1 MINLAVLGLYLLIGF
16 ILKRTGKCPD
26 NTAQV
31 LNLYVIYAALPGV
44 IFSKVPALEFS
55 TDLLIPVVIPWIL
68 LAFSAV
74 SIWLLGRAFKW
85 PREVVG
91 ALLIC
96 VPLGNTSF
104 FGFPMIEAFY
114 GSDAIVYGLLYD
126 QFGSF
131 FGLAIY
137 STIVIALYREQ
148 DDKPTVGSVTRQIMT
163 FPPFIALIIA
173 LLTKSLVYP
182 EVFQRLIDSLAV
194 TLVPVIMIAVGFQ
207 LKFRL
212 PKGSKTPLTIGLLT
226 KLVLMPLVTVGLL
239 YGFGFDS
246 TLVQVTIF
254 ESAMPPMITAGAVA
268 IMAGLAPRLS
278 AAMVGYGILFAF
290 VSLPIVYQLLQ
301 LLSAH

>member
-44 IFSKVPALEFS
+44 IFSKVPTLEFS
-55 TDLLIPVVIPWIL
+55 SELLIPVIIPWVL
-68 LAFSAV
+68 LSVVAV
-74 SIWLLGRAFKW
+74 FIAVLGRALKW
-85 PREVVG
+85 RRDVVG
-91 ALLIC
+91 ALLVC

-131 FGLAIY
+131 IGLAIY
-137 STIVIALYREQ
+137 STIIIALYREQ
-148 DDKPTVGSVTRQIMT
+148 GDKPTVANVTRQIVS
-163 FPPFIALIIA
+163 FPPFIALILA
-173 LLTKSLVYP
+173 LLTKNLTYP
-182 EVFQRLIDSLAV
+182 AVFQQLIESLAL

-212 PKGSKTPLTIGLLT
+212 PKGSKTPLAIGLVT
-226 KLVLMPLVTVGLL
+226 KLVLMPALAIGLL
-239 YGFGFDS
+239 FGFGFDS
-246 TLVQVTIF
+246 NLIQVTVF
-254 ESAMPPMITAGAVA
+254 ESAMPPMITAGAVT
-268 IMAGLAPRLS
+268 IMAGLAPKLS
-278 AAMVGYGILFAF
+278 AAMIGYGILFSF
-290 VSLPIVYQLLQ
+290 VSLPMVYEILQ
-301 LLSAH
+301 WLPA

>member
-74 SIWLLGRAFKW
+74 FIWLLGRAFKW

-104 FGFPMIEAFY
+104 FGFPMIEAFT
-114 GSDAIVYGLLYD
+114 AVMLL
-126 QFGSF
+126 
-131 FGLAIY
+131 
-137 STIVIALYREQ
+137 STAYC
-148 DDKPTVGSVTRQIMT
+148 TT
-163 FPPFIALIIA
+163 
-173 LLTKSLVYP
+173 
-182 EVFQRLIDSLAV
+182 SLAPFWSRN
-194 TLVPVIMIAVGFQ
+194 LLDHCYRFVP
-207 LKFRL
+207 
-212 PKGSKTPLTIGLLT
+212 
-226 KLVLMPLVTVGLL
+226 
-239 YGFGFDS
+239 
-246 TLVQVTIF
+246 
-254 ESAMPPMITAGAVA
+254 
-268 IMAGLAPRLS
+268 
-278 AAMVGYGILFAF
+278 
-290 VSLPIVYQLLQ
+290 
-301 LLSAH
+301 